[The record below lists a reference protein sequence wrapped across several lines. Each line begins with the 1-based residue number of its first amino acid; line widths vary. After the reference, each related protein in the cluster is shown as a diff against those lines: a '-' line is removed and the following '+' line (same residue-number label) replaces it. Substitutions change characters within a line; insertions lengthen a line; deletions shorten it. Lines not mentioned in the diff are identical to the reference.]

1 MNSIIIYGSHYGTTK
16 QYAEELS
23 KRTNIKAISFK
34 KFNQQINDYDN
45 IIYLGALYAGGV
57 LGMSKTLK
65 KLNNISN
72 KKILIATVGLSDPTD
87 EVNKNNIRN
96 NIKNQIPKEVLEK
109 AKIFHLRGGIDYSNN
124 IKNQIPKEVLEK
136 AKIFHLRGGID
147 YSKLNFAHKTMM
159 KLLYNAV
166 KNLPNEKQTAEDRA
180 MIETY
185 NKKVNF
191 IDFSSLD
198 KIANEIQK

>member
-1 MNSIIIYGSHYGTTK
+1 MNRIIIYGSNYGTTK

-23 KRTNIKAISFK
+23 RKTNIQAIPFK
-34 KFNQQINDYDN
+34 MVDQKINNYDI
-45 IIYLGALYAGGV
+45 IIYLGGLYAGGV
-57 LGMSKTLK
+57 LGMSKTIK

-72 KKILIATVGLSDPTD
+72 RGVIIATVGLSDPTD
-87 EVNKNNIRN
+87 DVNKNNIRN
-96 NIKNQIPKEVLEK
+96 NIKSQLPKEV
-109 AKIFHLRGGIDYSNN
+109 F
-124 IKNQIPKEVLEK
+124 EK

-147 YSKLNFAHKTMM
+147 YSKLHFAHKTMM

-166 KNLPNEKQTAEDRA
+166 KNLPEERQTAENKA

-185 NKKVNF
+185 NKKVDF

-198 KIANEIQK
+198 QIINEI

>member
-57 LGMSKTLK
+57 LGMSKILK

-87 EVNKNNIRN
+87 EVNKNNIR
-96 NIKNQIPKEVLEK
+96 
-109 AKIFHLRGGIDYSNN
+109 NN

-198 KIANEIQK
+198 KI

>member
-1 MNSIIIYGSHYGTTK
+1 MNSIIVYGSNYGTTK
-16 QYAEELS
+16 QYANELS
-23 KRTNIKAISFK
+23 RRTNMKAISFK
-34 KFNQQINDYDN
+34 KVNQQINDYDN
-45 IIYLGALYAGGV
+45 IIYLGGLYAGGV

-72 KKILIATVGLSDPTD
+72 KKIIIATVGLSDPTD

-96 NIKNQIPKEVLEK
+96 NIKNQIPKEV
-109 AKIFHLRGGIDYSNN
+109 F
-124 IKNQIPKEVLEK
+124 EK

-166 KNLPNEKQTAEDRA
+166 KNLPKEKLTAEDRA

-198 KIANEIQK
+198 EIINEAQK

>member
-1 MNSIIIYGSHYGTTK
+1 MSNIIIYGSHYGTTK

-109 AKIFHLRGGIDYSNN
+109 AKIFHLRGGIDYS
-124 IKNQIPKEVLEK
+124 
-136 AKIFHLRGGID
+136 
-147 YSKLNFAHKTMM
+147 KLNFAHKTMM

-166 KNLPNEKQTAEDRA
+166 KNLPEEKQTAENRA

-185 NKKVNF
+185 NKKVDF

-198 KIANEIQK
+198 KIISEI

>member
-1 MNSIIIYGSHYGTTK
+1 MNNIIIYGSHYGTTK

-34 KFNQQINDYDN
+34 KFNQKINDYDN

-72 KKILIATVGLSDPTD
+72 KKILIVTVGLSDPTD
-87 EVNKNNIRN
+87 EVNKNNIR
-96 NIKNQIPKEVLEK
+96 
-109 AKIFHLRGGIDYSNN
+109 NN

-198 KIANEIQK
+198 KVANEIQK

>member
-1 MNSIIIYGSHYGTTK
+1 MSNIIIYGSHYGTTK

-23 KRTNIKAISFK
+23 RRTNIEAISFENVK
-34 KFNQQINDYDN
+34 EINNYDK
-45 IIYLGALYAGGV
+45 IIYLGGLYAGGV

-65 KLNNISN
+65 KLTNISN
-72 KKILIATVGLSDPTD
+72 KTIILVTIGLADPND
-87 EVNKNNIRN
+87 EENINNIRN
-96 NIKNQIPKEVLEK
+96 NIKNQIQKE
-109 AKIFHLRGGIDYSNN
+109 IF
-124 IKNQIPKEVLEK
+124 EK

-159 KLLYNAV
+159 KLLYNAI
-166 KNLPNEKQTAEDRA
+166 KNISQEKQTAENRA

-185 NKKVNF
+185 NKKVDF

-198 KIANEIQK
+198 KIVSEI

>member
-1 MNSIIIYGSHYGTTK
+1 MNSIIVYGSHYGTTK

-87 EVNKNNIRN
+87 EVNKSNIR
-96 NIKNQIPKEVLEK
+96 
-109 AKIFHLRGGIDYSNN
+109 NN

-198 KIANEIQK
+198 KVANEIQK

>member
-109 AKIFHLRGGIDYSNN
+109 AKIFHLRGGIDYS
-124 IKNQIPKEVLEK
+124 
-136 AKIFHLRGGID
+136 
-147 YSKLNFAHKTMM
+147 KLNFAHKTMM

-198 KIANEIQK
+198 KVANEIQK

>member
-1 MNSIIIYGSHYGTTK
+1 MSNIIIYGSHYGTTK

-23 KRTNIKAISFK
+23 RRTNIKAISFEK
-34 KFNQQINDYDN
+34 VKEINDYDN
-45 IIYLGALYAGGV
+45 IIYLGGLYAGGV
-57 LGMSKTLK
+57 LGMSKTIK

-72 KKILIATVGLSDPTD
+72 KKIIIATVGLLDPTD
-87 EVNKNNIRN
+87 EVNKKNMRN
-96 NIKNQIPKEVLEK
+96 NIKNQMQKE
-109 AKIFHLRGGIDYSNN
+109 IF
-124 IKNQIPKEVLEK
+124 EK

-147 YSKLNFAHKTMM
+147 YSKLNFVHKTMM

-166 KNLPNEKQTAEDRA
+166 KNLPEEKQTAEDRA
-180 MIETY
+180 MIKTY

-198 KIANEIQK
+198 KIINEI

>member
-1 MNSIIIYGSHYGTTK
+1 MNSIIVYGSNYGTTK
-16 QYAEELS
+16 QYANELS
-23 KRTNIKAISFK
+23 RRTNMKVISFK
-34 KFNQQINDYDN
+34 KVNQQINDYDN

-72 KKILIATVGLSDPTD
+72 KKIIIVTVGLSDPTD

-96 NIKNQIPKEVLEK
+96 NIKNQISKEV
-109 AKIFHLRGGIDYSNN
+109 F
-124 IKNQIPKEVLEK
+124 EK

-166 KNLPNEKQTAEDRA
+166 KNLPKEKLTAEDRA

-198 KIANEIQK
+198 KVANEIQK

>member
-1 MNSIIIYGSHYGTTK
+1 MKSIIVYGSNYGTTK
-16 QYAEELS
+16 QYANELS
-23 KRTNIKAISFK
+23 RRTNMKAISFK
-34 KFNQQINDYDN
+34 KVNQQINDYDN

-72 KKILIATVGLSDPTD
+72 KKIIIVTVGLSDPTD
-87 EVNKNNIRN
+87 EVNKNNIIN
-96 NIKNQIPKEVLEK
+96 NIKNQMPKK
-109 AKIFHLRGGIDYSNN
+109 FF
-124 IKNQIPKEVLEK
+124 EK

-166 KNLPNEKQTAEDRA
+166 KNLPKEKLTAEDRA

-185 NKKVNF
+185 NKNVNF

-198 KIANEIQK
+198 EIISETQK

>member
-1 MNSIIIYGSHYGTTK
+1 MSNIILYGSHYGTTK

-23 KRTNIKAISFK
+23 RRTNIEVSSFK
-34 KFNQQINDYDN
+34 TIKDINQYDT
-45 IIYLGALYAGGV
+45 IIYLGGLYAGGV
-57 LGMSKTLK
+57 LGMAKTLK
-65 KLNNISN
+65 NLNDVSH
-72 KKILIATVGLSDPTD
+72 KKIILVTVGLADPTD

-96 NIKNQIPKEVLEK
+96 NIKRQLKKEV
-109 AKIFHLRGGIDYSNN
+109 F
-124 IKNQIPKEVLEK
+124 EK

-147 YSKLNFAHKTMM
+147 YSKLNFGHKTMLR
-159 KLLYNAV
+159 LLYNSI
-166 KNLPNEKQTAEDRA
+166 KNLSEEKQTAEDKA

-198 KIANEIQK
+198 DIIREISL

>member
-109 AKIFHLRGGIDYSNN
+109 AKIFHLRGGIDYS
-124 IKNQIPKEVLEK
+124 
-136 AKIFHLRGGID
+136 
-147 YSKLNFAHKTMM
+147 KLNFAHKTMM

-166 KNLPNEKQTAEDRA
+166 KNLPKEKLTAEDRA

>member
-109 AKIFHLRGGIDYSNN
+109 AKIFHLRGGIDYS
-124 IKNQIPKEVLEK
+124 
-136 AKIFHLRGGID
+136 
-147 YSKLNFAHKTMM
+147 KLNFTHKTMM

-198 KIANEIQK
+198 KITNEIQK

>member
-1 MNSIIIYGSHYGTTK
+1 MNSIIVYGSNYATTK
-16 QYAEELS
+16 QYADELS
-23 KRTNIKAISFK
+23 RRTNMKVISFK
-34 KFNQQINDYDN
+34 KVNQQINDYDN

-65 KLNNISN
+65 KLNNILN
-72 KKILIATVGLSDPTD
+72 KKIIIVTVGLSDPTD

-96 NIKNQIPKEVLEK
+96 NIKNQISREVFEK
-109 AKIFHLRGGIDYSNN
+109 AKIFHLRGGIDYS
-124 IKNQIPKEVLEK
+124 E
-136 AKIFHLRGGID
+136 
-147 YSKLNFAHKTMM
+147 LNFAHKTMM

-166 KNLPNEKQTAEDRA
+166 KNLPKEKLTAEDRA

-185 NKKVNF
+185 NKNVNF

-198 KIANEIQK
+198 EIISETQK

>member
-1 MNSIIIYGSHYGTTK
+1 MNNIIIYGSHYGTTK

-23 KRTNIKAISFK
+23 RRTNIKVISFK
-34 KFNQQINDYDN
+34 KINQQINDYDN

-96 NIKNQIPKEVLEK
+96 NIKNQISKEV
-109 AKIFHLRGGIDYSNN
+109 F
-124 IKNQIPKEVLEK
+124 EK

>member
-1 MNSIIIYGSHYGTTK
+1 MNNIIIYGSHYGTTK

-23 KRTNIKAISFK
+23 RRTNIKAISFK
-34 KFNQQINDYDN
+34 EVKEINDYNN
-45 IIYLGALYAGGV
+45 IIYLGGLYAGEYWNT
-57 LGMSKTLK
+57 KTIK
-65 KLNNISN
+65 KLNDVSN
-72 KKILIATVGLSDPTD
+72 KKIIIVTVGLSDPTD
-87 EVNKNNIRN
+87 EVNQNNIRN
-96 NIKNQIPKEVLEK
+96 NIKKQLPKE
-109 AKIFHLRGGIDYSNN
+109 IF
-124 IKNQIPKEVLEK
+124 EK

-166 KNLPNEKQTAEDRA
+166 KNLQKEKQTAEDRA

-185 NKKVNF
+185 NKKVSF

-198 KIANEIQK
+198 KIIDEI